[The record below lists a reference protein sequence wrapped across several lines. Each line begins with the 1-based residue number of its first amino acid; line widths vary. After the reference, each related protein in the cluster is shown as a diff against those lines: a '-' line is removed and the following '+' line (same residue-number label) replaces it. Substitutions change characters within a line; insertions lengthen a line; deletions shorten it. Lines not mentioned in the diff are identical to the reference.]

1 MEEVESKYLTP
12 EYLLRPLQL
21 QCLKLVLNADISVT
35 IIEKVYVFWFFNRH
49 RVKGIGPTNC
59 VMDKY

>member
-35 IIEKVYVFWFFNRH
+35 IIEKSVRYWFFNCH
-49 RVKGIGPTNC
+49 RVKGIGPMNC